1 MVDRRD
7 CFGQALEESIEPSL
21 ASSSSGRGATREGV
35 RSLFRELW
43 KVLTFLFRED
53 SDLRCLSWSRC
64 ENQNSNWMSSYD
76 PRPRSFRWVQK
87 AHVLRYAEAQAV
99 SEESWERFIPTVIK
113 KGYSIWVTFNP
124 RLETDF
130 VWQRFVKHPTSDAY
144 IVQVNLP
151 DNPFLSFELDM
162 RKTLKGEP
170 KTNRKMI

>member
-7 CFGQALEESIEPSL
+7 CFGQAPEESIGTVFSIFL
-21 ASSSSGRGATREGV
+21 VRKGRHKR

-99 SEESWERFIPTVIK
+99 SEESWERFIPTVRK
-113 KGYSIWVTFNP
+113 KGSSIWVTFNP

-151 DNPFLSFELDM
+151 DNPFLSLELYM